1 MSTCAYLIAHH
12 RLASHH
18 HLTIMAKKKSAT
30 VKEALDNESNVPPIL
45 EVAYSDPLFSV
56 AAHPTKPIVLAGLG
70 TGHLFCHS
78 YDAESLEEKL
88 QAAREQAQDKSKNV
102 KLSVVSQLK
111 KKWWTAVADH
121 QSIDGSNGITTNWKT
136 KRHKGSCRS
145 VIFDINE
152 GSVGDYVYSVGKD
165 HTIKKAATETG
176 RVTAKSEISS
186 HYDDAADAVTN
197 LAISPT
203 HPFLLAGTENGLVLV
218 FDSNELSANKLK
230 FKLPGM
236 HEDAINKILPMPD
249 VSAYHYLTLG
259 STTLTHLDIRKGAIT
274 QSDDQADELLSMCYA
289 SDHVNDHKNDTVLV
303 SHGEGIVTLWR
314 NSNNMLMDQISRV
327 KVNKNASIDAI
338 ISTMQAGTEDM
349 RDSVWCGDSEG
360 LLHRVNYKRGKVV
373 ETRVHSS
380 LMGKLGGL
388 DEVGGLEIDY
398 DYRLISSGMEGLK
411 IWSSQAAKDQEFSDI
426 ESGSDSDSDSDS
438 NSDDGFGSGDFS
450 DSDVASDSEA
460 EIVASDA
467 FGDSENG
474 DLGSDS
480 EEEEKPQIIR
490 RKRQDITQT
499 LLKPKKK
506 AININ
511 RITAK
516 GSAQEE
522 EHPKKKQKQMKPKAV
537 PNNGIAKFEGL

>member
-1 MSTCAYLIAHH
+1 
-12 RLASHH
+12 
-18 HLTIMAKKKSAT
+18 MAKKKSAS
-30 VKEALDNESNVPPIL
+30 VKEALQNESNVPPIL

-78 YDAESLEEKL
+78 YDAESLEEKVR
-88 QAAREQAQDKSKNV
+88 AARERLQDKGKDENLLV
-102 KLSVVSQLK
+102 ISQLK
-111 KKWWTAVADH
+111 KKWWTAVSDH
-121 QSIDGSNGITTNWKT
+121 QSIDGTNGITTNWKT

-152 GSVGDYVYSVGKD
+152 SSVGEYVYSVGKD

-176 RVTAKSEISS
+176 RVTAKSDISS
-186 HYDDAADAVTN
+186 HYDDASDAITN
-197 LAISPT
+197 LAMSAT

-218 FDSNELSANKLK
+218 FDSNELSSNKLK

-236 HEDAINKILPMPD
+236 HEDAVNKILPMPD

-259 STTLTHLDIRKGAIT
+259 STTLTHLDIRKGVIT

-303 SHGEGIVTLWR
+303 SHGEGIITLWR

-398 DYRLISSGMEGLK
+398 DYRLISSGMEGMK
-411 IWSSQAAKDQEFSDI
+411 IWSGEAFKDQDLSDI
-426 ESGSDSDSDSDS
+426 ESESDSDSDSAEGFDS
-438 NSDDGFGSGDFS
+438 AGFS
-450 DSDVASDSEA
+450 DSDINSESDGE
-460 EIVASDA
+460 
-467 FGDSENG
+467 
-474 DLGSDS
+474 DLGAQEAKLDES
-480 EEEEKPQIIR
+480 EDEELGSSSGEDEKPQIIR
-490 RKRQDITQT
+490 RKRHDITKV

-511 RITAK
+511 KITAK
-516 GSAQEE
+516 DSAQEE
-522 EHPKKKQKQMKPKAV
+522 SEQPKKKQKKMKPKGV